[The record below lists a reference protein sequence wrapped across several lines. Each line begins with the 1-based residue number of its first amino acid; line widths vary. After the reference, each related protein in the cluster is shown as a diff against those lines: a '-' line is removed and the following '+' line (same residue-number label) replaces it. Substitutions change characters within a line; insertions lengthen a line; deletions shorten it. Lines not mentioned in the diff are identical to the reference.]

1 MQKPNITPVLKK
13 PGLDPDDCKNY
24 RPISNLTFVS
34 KVVERLVARQL
45 TDYLQENQLLPT
57 YQSAYRRGHSTE
69 TALLKVIS
77 DIFDAADANPS
88 RVTLLGMLDLSAA
101 FDTVDHETLLARL
114 QTSYGICGPALSWVA
129 SFLTTRSQ
137 VVAFNGQTSS
147 VRRLRHG
154 VPQGSVLGPL
164 LFLLY
169 TADVA
174 DIAANLGVRV
184 HSYADDTQLYFDCAA
199 SSEQAAIDR
208 LVECIN
214 SIEAWMRSNRL
225 KLNADKTQFMW
236 LGSRQQIQ
244 KLRTRSITLDG
255 VDIDIAPIAKNLGV
269 TLDSELQGTQN
280 MNIN

>member
-1 MQKPNITPVLKK
+1 MVIHVPSRWKNLSNDLGNGCIGEVGTMCNASLREGLLPESQKAAVITPVLKK

-174 DIAANLGVRV
+174 DIAAN
-184 HSYADDTQLYFDCAA
+184 
-199 SSEQAAIDR
+199 QAWI
-208 LVECIN
+208 
-214 SIEAWMRSNRL
+214 
-225 KLNADKTQFMW
+225 
-236 LGSRQQIQ
+236 
-244 KLRTRSITLDG
+244 
-255 VDIDIAPIAKNLGV
+255 
-269 TLDSELQGTQN
+269 
-280 MNIN
+280 